1 MKIFIDVAKK
11 LILKTDTENRT
22 LFKGEDAA
30 DVIKVYFEA
39 TPTNWYLTLGA
50 LLPNGRT
57 ISDRFHDGP
66 IGAETINGTRYY
78 YEEFTITKAN
88 GWNLCNGK
96 VSFTLKL
103 HETNANGDNV
113 ATKVIGTFVAT
124 IVDAVVTNENILIL
138 DGDTAEIV
146 ANMQQQIESI
156 RALVTAYRNTMT
168 AVNLTVTDT
177 ATIPNIEGNVSVDGK
192 VSAESVSV
200 YEIDTAE
207 LLVGDMA
214 EVNSLKVGAVT
225 SNLNPDENGSRNIG
239 SSNNKWN
246 QVNAY
251 TGNFNQ
257 VITPLVDASMT
268 RSSTV
273 EASRQLKIDG
283 LDIKPY
289 VENTRSLIEAYK
301 NEHTA
306 QYNDLV
312 NELER
317 INSVL
322 EVDNPDLDT
331 LKEIIAMI
339 NDKDAELLN
348 WISDKVSYQRFYS
361 AYNELNSAIAQNK
374 LTAGNGIKIE
384 SGVIS
389 IDIPNGDEVAY

>member
-103 HETNANGDNV
+103 HETNAKGDNV

-156 RALVTAYRNTMT
+156 RALVTTYRNAMT
-168 AVNLTVTDT
+168 AVNLTVADT
-177 ATIPNIEGNVSVDGK
+177 ATIPNVSGNVRFEDSVNISGP
-192 VSAESVSV
+192 AEMEDSVTIHGDAVFHSGNINCPISTINNDSGTINTTLINAV
-200 YEIDTAE
+200 EVDADT
-207 LLVGDMA
+207 LLV
-214 EVNSLKVGAVT
+214 N
-225 SNLNPDENGSRNIG
+225 
-239 SSNNKWN
+239 
-246 QVNAY
+246 
-251 TGNFNQ
+251 
-257 VITPLVDASMT
+257 
-268 RSSTV
+268 
-273 EASRQLKIDG
+273 G
-283 LDIKPY
+283 LD
-289 VENTRSLIEAYK
+289 VESYSTATRNLIEAYK

-361 AYNELNSAIAQNK
+361 AYNELKGDIAQNK

-384 SGVIS
+384 NGVIR
-389 IDIPNGDEVAY
+389 IDIPNGDEVSY

>member
-66 IGAETINGTRYY
+66 IGAETINGIRYY

-103 HETNANGDNV
+103 HETNAKGDNV

-156 RALVTAYRNTMT
+156 RALVTAYRNAMT
-168 AVNLTVTDT
+168 AVNLTVTDK
-177 ATIPNIEGNVSVDGK
+177 ATIPVIEGDISIDGRIDAIGASFGDGIEVYGNAQFNGNIDCLNTIDGYYVQG
-192 VSAESVSV
+192 VSAAFNDGSFSDYVAVGGNLTVQGVDVQE
-200 YEIDTAE
+200 YATA
-207 LLVGDMA
+207 
-214 EVNSLKVGAVT
+214 
-225 SNLNPDENGSRNIG
+225 
-239 SSNNKWN
+239 
-246 QVNAY
+246 
-251 TGNFNQ
+251 
-257 VITPLVDASMT
+257 T
-268 RSSTV
+268 R
-273 EASRQLKIDG
+273 G
-283 LDIKPY
+283 
-289 VENTRSLIEAYK
+289 LIEAYK

-306 QYNDLV
+306 QYNALVKAITDIQNVLSVDKENYDELQEIVNAILSNEEGIKSLV
-312 NELER
+312 NSLAKKVEKSDYE
-317 INSVL
+317 
-322 EVDNPDLDT
+322 
-331 LKEIIAMI
+331 
-339 NDKDAELLN
+339 
-348 WISDKVSYQRFYS
+348 SDKSTIYS
-361 AYNELNSAIAQNK
+361 AIEQNK

-389 IDIPNGDEVAY
+389 IDIPNGDEVSY

>member
-103 HETNANGDNV
+103 HETNAKGDNV

-138 DGDTAEIV
+138 DGDTSKIV

-156 RALVTAYRNTMT
+156 RALVTEYRNAMT
-168 AVNLTVTDT
+168 AVNLTVADT
-177 ATIPNIEGNVSVDGK
+177 ATIPNVSGIVRFEDGVDISGP
-192 VSAESVSV
+192 AEMGDSVTIHGDAEFKSDNINCPNSIINNDSGTINTTLINAV
-200 YEIDTAE
+200 EVDTDT
-207 LLVGDMA
+207 LLV
-214 EVNSLKVGAVT
+214 N
-225 SNLNPDENGSRNIG
+225 
-239 SSNNKWN
+239 
-246 QVNAY
+246 
-251 TGNFNQ
+251 
-257 VITPLVDASMT
+257 
-268 RSSTV
+268 
-273 EASRQLKIDG
+273 G
-283 LDIKPY
+283 LD
-289 VENTRSLIEAYK
+289 VESYSTATRNLIEAYK
-301 NEHTA
+301 SEHTA

-312 NELER
+312 NAITDIQNLL
-317 INSVL
+317 SV
-322 EVDNPDLDT
+322 D
-331 LKEIIAMI
+331 KE
-339 NDKDAELLN
+339 N
-348 WISDKVSYQRFYS
+348 
-361 AYNELNSAIAQNK
+361 YNELQEIVNAILSNEEGIKSLVNSLAKKVEKSDYESDKSTIYSTIAQNT
-374 LTAGNGIKIE
+374 LTAGNGIKIDK
-384 SGVIS
+384 GVIS

>member
-1 MKIFIDVAKK
+1 MMIDTRIFSSIFFLYRRVKNMKIFIDVAKK

-103 HETNANGDNV
+103 HETNAKGDNV

-156 RALVTAYRNTMT
+156 RALVTAYRNAMT
-168 AVNLTVTDT
+168 AVNLTVADT
-177 ATIPNIEGNVSVDGK
+177 ATIPNVSGDVRFEDSVNISGPAEMEDSVTIHGDAEFNSGNINCPIATINNDSGTINTTLINAVQVDT
-192 VSAESVSV
+192 
-200 YEIDTAE
+200 DT
-207 LLVGDMA
+207 LLV
-214 EVNSLKVGAVT
+214 N
-225 SNLNPDENGSRNIG
+225 
-239 SSNNKWN
+239 
-246 QVNAY
+246 
-251 TGNFNQ
+251 
-257 VITPLVDASMT
+257 
-268 RSSTV
+268 
-273 EASRQLKIDG
+273 G
-283 LDIKPY
+283 LD
-289 VENTRSLIEAYK
+289 VESYSTATRALIEAYK
-301 NEHTA
+301 SEHTA

-322 EVDNPDLDT
+322 AVENPDLDT

-339 NDKDAELLN
+339 NDKDSELLN
-348 WISDKVSYQRFYS
+348 YIGNKVDYQRFYS
-361 AYNELNSAIAQNK
+361 EINTLDGKIAQNT
-374 LTAGNGIKIE
+374 LTAGNGIKIDK
-384 SGVIS
+384 GVIS